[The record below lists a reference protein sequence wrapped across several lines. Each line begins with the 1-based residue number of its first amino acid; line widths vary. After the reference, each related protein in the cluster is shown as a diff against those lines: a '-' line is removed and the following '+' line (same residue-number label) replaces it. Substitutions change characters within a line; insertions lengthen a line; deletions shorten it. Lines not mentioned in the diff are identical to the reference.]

1 MDLLADLDA
10 RGLIHD
16 STDRDALAKRL
27 ADGPVGVY
35 VGFDPTGDS
44 LHVGNLL
51 GQVTLRR
58 FQLAGHN
65 PIVLAGGATGMI
77 GDPSGVSEERNLL
90 DAATLAKNLEGITVQ
105 LEKLLDFSPGPHQAR
120 LVDNYTWTSQVG
132 LLDFLRDT
140 GKYVTVNQMVARESV
155 RARMDTDSG
164 ISYTEF
170 TYQLLQA
177 FDFCWLYEHEHC
189 EMQMGG
195 SDQWGNIVTGIDLIR
210 KRLGATAFGLT
221 WPLLLKADGTK
232 FGKSAGGAVWLDP
245 DRTSP
250 YQLRQFFVQVDDA
263 DVERQLLQ
271 FTLLSVEEIEEL
283 MVAHRELPEGRRAQR
298 VLASTM
304 TALVHGE
311 DAARAA
317 DAAAEVL
324 FGGDPTSAPLEALEV
339 VAREVP
345 TTVVPLADLDAGL
358 DLVSVLTRT
367 GLAASNGEARRLLSQ
382 GGLAVNGRKVS
393 ADDELRAS
401 RPPSRPGRA
410 PAEGQ
415 EHLPPPRDGKT
426 LKTGRKALTRVDTSA
441 PHL

>member
-90 DAATLAKNLEGITVQ
+90 DPATLAKNLEGITVQ

-140 GKYVTVNQMVARESV
+140 GKYVTVNQMTARESV

-177 FDFCWLYEHEHC
+177 FDFCWLYEHEQC

-250 YQLRQFFVQVDDA
+250 YQFRQFFVQVDDA

-345 TTVVPLADLDAGL
+345 TTVVPAADLDAGL
-358 DLVSVLTRT
+358 DLISVLTRT

-382 GGLAVNGRKVS
+382 GGVAVNGRKVS
-393 ADDELRAS
+393 ADDELRA
-401 RPPSRPGRA
+401 A
-410 PAEGQ
+410 DLLHGQ
-415 EHLPPPRDGKT
+415 VALLRKGKSTYHLLATGK
-426 LKTGRKALTRVDTSA
+426 
-441 PHL
+441 P

>member
-1 MDLLADLDA
+1 
-10 RGLIHD
+10 
-16 STDRDALAKRL
+16 
-27 ADGPVGVY
+27 
-35 VGFDPTGDS
+35 
-44 LHVGNLL
+44 
-51 GQVTLRR
+51 
-58 FQLAGHN
+58 
-65 PIVLAGGATGMI
+65 MI

-90 DAATLAKNLEGITVQ
+90 DPATLAKNLEGITVG

-140 GKYVTVNQMVARESV
+140 GKYVTVNQMTARESV

-250 YQLRQFFVQVDDA
+250 YLFRQFFVQVDDA

-298 VLASTM
+298 VLRPTM

-317 DAAAEVL
+317 DSAAEVL
-324 FGGDPTSAPLEALEV
+324 FGGDPTSARSRPSTRGPRGADDGGGRCRPGRR
-339 VAREVP
+339 ARPDQRADPHGVGSVERRGP
-345 TTVVPLADLDAGL
+345 PLAVPGWSGGQRPEGL
-358 DLVSVLTRT
+358 
-367 GLAASNGEARRLLSQ
+367 GRR
-382 GGLAVNGRKVS
+382 
-393 ADDELRAS
+393 RAQS
-401 RPPSRPGRA
+401 RRPPSRPGR
-410 PAEGQ
+410 PLAEGKSTY
-415 EHLPPPRDGKT
+415 HLLATGVAE
-426 LKTGRKALTRVDTSA
+426 TGRKARRGSTPRRRICRLTTRLGRPLRATSRSSRSAGGRLRANRHHHLLREAACRRALVA
-441 PHL
+441 P

>member
-90 DAATLAKNLEGITVQ
+90 DPATLAKNLEGITVQ

-140 GKYVTVNQMVARESV
+140 GKYVTVNQMTARESV

-177 FDFCWLYEHEHC
+177 FDFCWLYEHEQC

-250 YQLRQFFVQVDDA
+250 YQFRQFFVQVDDA

-345 TTVVPLADLDAGL
+345 TTVVPAADLDDGL
-358 DLVSVLTRT
+358 DLISVLTRT
-367 GLAASNGEARRLLSQ
+367 GLASSNGEARRLLSQ
-382 GGLAVNGRKVS
+382 GGVAVNGRKVS
-393 ADDELRAS
+393 ADDELRA
-401 RPPSRPGRA
+401 A
-410 PAEGQ
+410 DLLHGQ
-415 EHLPPPRDGKT
+415 VALLRKGKSTYHLLATGK
-426 LKTGRKALTRVDTSA
+426 
-441 PHL
+441 P

>member
-27 ADGPVGVY
+27 ADGSIGVY
-35 VGFDPTGDS
+35 VGFDPSGDS
-44 LHVGNLL
+44 LHAGNLI

-58 FQLAGHN
+58 FQLAGHK

-90 DAATLAKNLEGITVQ
+90 DPETLAKNLEGITPQ
-105 LEKLLDFSPGPHQAR
+105 LENLLDFSPGAHQAR

-140 GKYVTVNQMVARESV
+140 GKYVTVNQMVGRESV
-155 RARMDTDSG
+155 RGRMDSDAG

-177 FDFCWLYEHEHC
+177 FDFCWLYEHEQC

-210 KRLGATAFGLT
+210 KRLGGTAYGLT
-221 WPLLLKADGTK
+221 WPLLLKADGSK

-245 DRTSP
+245 ERTSP
-250 YQLRQFFVQVDDA
+250 YQFRQFFVQVDDA
-263 DVERQLLQ
+263 DVERQLLW
-271 FTLLSVEEIEEL
+271 FTLLPVAEIVEV
-283 MVAHRELPEGRRAQR
+283 MVAHREAPEQRRAQR
-298 VLASTM
+298 LLATTVSAM
-304 TALVHGE
+304 VHG
-311 DAARAA
+311 DDSARAA

-345 TTVVPLADLDAGL
+345 TTTVDHADLLL
-358 DLVSVLTRT
+358 DIPLVDVLTLT
-367 GLAASNGEARRLLSQ
+367 SLATSKGEARRLLA
-382 GGLAVNGRKVS
+382 GGGVAVNGRKVS
-393 ADDELRAS
+393 ADAALGTADLLHGRFTLLRKGKSTYHLIATEMQ
-401 RPPSRPGRA
+401 RP
-410 PAEGQ
+410 
-415 EHLPPPRDGKT
+415 
-426 LKTGRKALTRVDTSA
+426 
-441 PHL
+441 

>member
-90 DAATLAKNLEGITVQ
+90 DPATLAKNLEGITVQ

-140 GKYVTVNQMVARESV
+140 GKYVTVNQMTARESV

-250 YQLRQFFVQVDDA
+250 YQFRQFFVQVDDA

-345 TTVVPLADLDAGL
+345 TTVVAAADLDAGL
-358 DLVSVLTRT
+358 DLITVLTRT
-367 GLAASNGEARRLLSQ
+367 GLASSNGEARRLLSQ
-382 GGLAVNGRKVS
+382 GGVAVNGRKVS
-393 ADDELRAS
+393 ADDELRAADLLHGQVALLRKGKSTYHSS
-401 RPPSRPGRA
+401 RRENLENRP
-410 PAEGQ
+410 
-415 EHLPPPRDGKT
+415 KS
-426 LKTGRKALTRVDTSA
+426 TGAG
-441 PHL
+441 

>member
-44 LHVGNLL
+44 LHVGHLL

-304 TALVHGE
+304 TAMVHGE

-393 ADDELRAS
+393 ADDVLTAGDLLHGQVALLRKGKS
-401 RPPSRPGRA
+401 TY
-410 PAEGQ
+410 
-415 EHLPPPRDGKT
+415 HLLATGK
-426 LKTGRKALTRVDTSA
+426 
-441 PHL
+441 P

>member
-177 FDFCWLYEHEHC
+177 FDFCWLYEHEQC

-250 YQLRQFFVQVDDA
+250 YQFRQFFVQVDDA

-283 MVAHRELPEGRRAQR
+283 MVAHRELPEGRRGSAGAR
-298 VLASTM
+298 VDDD
-304 TALVHGE
+304 G
-311 DAARAA
+311 
-317 DAAAEVL
+317 
-324 FGGDPTSAPLEALEV
+324 
-339 VAREVP
+339 
-345 TTVVPLADLDAGL
+345 AG
-358 DLVSVLTRT
+358 
-367 GLAASNGEARRLLSQ
+367 ARR
-382 GGLAVNGRKVS
+382 GR
-393 ADDELRAS
+393 
-401 RPPSRPGRA
+401 RPGRRRRRR
-410 PAEGQ
+410 G
-415 EHLPPPRDGKT
+415 
-426 LKTGRKALTRVDTSA
+426 ALRR
-441 PHL
+441 

>member
-140 GKYVTVNQMVARESV
+140 GKYVTVNQMTARESV

-177 FDFCWLYEHEHC
+177 FDFCWLYEHEQC

-250 YQLRQFFVQVDDA
+250 YQFRQFFVQVDDA

-345 TTVVPLADLDAGL
+345 TTVVAAADLDAGL
-358 DLVSVLTRT
+358 DLITVLTRT
-367 GLAASNGEARRLLSQ
+367 GLASSNGEARRLLSQ
-382 GGLAVNGRKVS
+382 GGVAVNGRKVS
-393 ADDELRAS
+393 ADDELRA
-401 RPPSRPGRA
+401 A
-410 PAEGQ
+410 DLLHGQ
-415 EHLPPPRDGKT
+415 VALLRKGKSTYHLLATGK
-426 LKTGRKALTRVDTSA
+426 
-441 PHL
+441 P

>member
-27 ADGPVGVY
+27 ADGSVGVY
-35 VGFDPTGDS
+35 VGFDPSGDS

-58 FQLAGHN
+58 FQLAGHS

-90 DAATLAKNLEGITVQ
+90 DAATLAKNLEGITGQ

-177 FDFCWLYEHEHC
+177 FDFCWLYEHEQC

-210 KRLGATAFGLT
+210 KRLGGTAYGLT

-271 FTLLSVEEIEEL
+271 FTLLSVEEVEEL
-283 MVAHRELPEGRRAQR
+283 MVAHREAPEGRRAQR

-304 TALVHGE
+304 TALVHGD

-345 TTVVPLADLDAGL
+345 TTVVPAADFDAGL

-382 GGLAVNGRKVS
+382 GGVAVNGRKVS
-393 ADDELRAS
+393 ADDELRA
-401 RPPSRPGRA
+401 A
-410 PAEGQ
+410 DLLHGQ
-415 EHLPPPRDGKT
+415 VALLRKGKSTYHL
-426 LKTGRKALTRVDTSA
+426 LATG
-441 PHL
+441 